1 MPKGVEKNE
10 PCFWRM
16 LMQEVKGKYNT
27 AKVFTDVVD
36 EKSLQ
41 QIKTLCDQ
49 EFTSGA
55 RIRLMPDVHAGAG
68 CTIGTTMTIKDKI
81 VPNLVGVDIGCGM
94 ETLMIHKD
102 SEAAQKFDP
111 AQLDMIIRK
120 NIPCGFDIRK
130 FEHQYVAEV
139 EWDNIKG
146 IYNKHRAQL
155 SLGTLGGGN
164 HFIEADKDEEG
175 NLYIVVHSGSRHAG
189 LEIAEYYQE
198 MAWRQLNGK
207 TKADLEAMISQ
218 LKAEGRETEIEAKRV
233 EMNAQIKTQIPK
245 DLAYVSGYLFDDYI
259 NDMRIMQHFAMLNR
273 KAMINTISIG
283 LHLKKEEI
291 VDQFTTIHNYID
303 TENMI
308 LRKGAVSAQKG
319 EKLLIPINMRDGSLI
334 CIGKGNED
342 WNCSAPHGAGR
353 VMSRMKAKKELSM
366 EEFKAEMSGIY
377 STTVTKE
384 TLDEAPMAYKTM
396 DDIVANIGPTADIL
410 NVIKPIYNF
419 KAADD

>member
-1 MPKGVEKNE
+1 MQLVE
-10 PCFWRM
+10 
-16 LMQEVKGKYNT
+16 GKHNT

-207 TKADLEAMISQ
+207 TKADLDAMISQ

-334 CIGKGNED
+334 CLGKGNED

-410 NVIKPIYNF
+410 NVIKPIFNF

>member
-1 MPKGVEKNE
+1 MVE
-10 PCFWRM
+10 
-16 LMQEVKGKYNT
+16 GKHNT

-55 RIRLMPDVHAGAG
+55 KIRLMPDVHAGAG

-207 TKADLEAMISQ
+207 TKADLDAMISQ

-334 CIGKGNED
+334 CLGKGNED

-366 EEFKAEMSGIY
+366 EEFKAEMSGVY

-419 KAADD
+419 KAAE

>member
-1 MPKGVEKNE
+1 
-10 PCFWRM
+10 
-16 LMQEVKGKYNT
+16 MQEVKGKYNT

-102 SEAAQKFDP
+102 SEAAQKFDL

-207 TKADLEAMISQ
+207 TKADLDAMISQ

-308 LRKGAVSAQKG
+308 LRKGAVSAQKS

-334 CIGKGNED
+334 CLGKGNED

-419 KAADD
+419 KAAE

>member
-1 MPKGVEKNE
+1 MQLVE
-10 PCFWRM
+10 
-16 LMQEVKGKYNT
+16 GKHNI

-81 VPNLVGVDIGCGM
+81 VPNRVGVDIGCGM

-207 TKADLEAMISQ
+207 TKADLDAMISQ

-308 LRKGAVSAQKG
+308 LRKGAVNAQKG

-334 CIGKGNED
+334 CLGKGNED

-384 TLDEAPMAYKTM
+384 TLDEAPMAYKTI

-419 KAADD
+419 KAAE